1 MYLFLSFSVGVMNP
15 TESLRTLESVPDRLS
30 FIYVGGLVSVSK
42 QSTVTVIV
50 GWPASSREPAR
61 THKSPFFCI

>member
-1 MYLFLSFSVGVMNP
+1 MNP
-15 TESLRTLESVPDRLS
+15 IESLRTLESVPDRLS

-50 GWPASSREPAR
+50 GWPASSR
-61 THKSPFFCI
+61 